1 VDLEQVAAE
10 FTDFWV
16 TMRPLLEEPLT
27 YVNRFFSDFRRPA
40 VTLLLLLALIV
51 TLQVLGAVL
60 DTLNTIPLVGG
71 VLKLVGMGYT
81 VWFVSQNLLS
91 VDRRQATWAKINEW
105 KQQIVGQTQ
114 TWMQATPTTQVLLPV
129 DSDPWTEAPSPAP
142 VVEPS
147 PEPAPQPKLFAG
159 VVGTVQV
166 LIPLTG
172 VVDVDALRAKVEKDL
187 GKIEAEAKSLTGRL
201 SNTKFVEKAP
211 AEVVQ
216 GARDALAEAEKQA
229 EMLRSRLTL
238 L

>member
-1 VDLEQVAAE
+1 
-10 FTDFWV
+10 
-16 TMRPLLEEPLT
+16 MRPLLEEPLT

-114 TWMQATPTTQVLLPV
+114 TWMQATPTSLRYFRLWTVIPGRKRPVLPRSLNRRQNRP
-129 DSDPWTEAPSPAP
+129 PSPSC
-142 VVEPS
+142 S
-147 PEPAPQPKLFAG
+147 PG
-159 VVGTVQV
+159 WW
-166 LIPLTG
+166 
-172 VVDVDALRAKVEKDL
+172 ALCRC
-187 GKIEAEAKSLTGRL
+187 
-201 SNTKFVEKAP
+201 
-211 AEVVQ
+211 
-216 GARDALAEAEKQA
+216 
-229 EMLRSRLTL
+229 
-238 L
+238 